1 MITYRKDVP
10 LVFCHIPK
18 MGGTSVRTLF
28 SQVYGENLFNH
39 YNEPIVQSGILVAR
53 QPGKLNW
60 QMLSQLAKV
69 EPVCI
74 FGHMRN
80 SEGTGVDDFYPK
92 ASQFATFLRHPLEA
106 VVSSY
111 FYTKKIISEGR
122 PIPMPHNSINEWLE
136 SVPSQIFNHLP
147 HRAKDNMN
155 EFIDGELVMI
165 ATLEDPS
172 GLVRFMRN
180 NFSFVAS
187 MPHVNESNYDEEYD
201 PVVAKRWLQR
211 HEEEMKFY
219 RLCVE
224 AKHDRG

>member
-1 MITYRKDVP
+1 
-10 LVFCHIPK
+10 
-18 MGGTSVRTLF
+18 
-28 SQVYGENLFNH
+28 
-39 YNEPIVQSGILVAR
+39 
-53 QPGKLNW
+53 
-60 QMLSQLAKV
+60 
-69 EPVCI
+69 
-74 FGHMRN
+74 
-80 SEGTGVDDFYPK
+80 
-92 ASQFATFLRHPLEA
+92 
-106 VVSSY
+106 
-111 FYTKKIISEGR
+111 
-122 PIPMPHNSINEWLE
+122 
-136 SVPSQIFNHLP
+136 
-147 HRAKDNMN
+147 MN